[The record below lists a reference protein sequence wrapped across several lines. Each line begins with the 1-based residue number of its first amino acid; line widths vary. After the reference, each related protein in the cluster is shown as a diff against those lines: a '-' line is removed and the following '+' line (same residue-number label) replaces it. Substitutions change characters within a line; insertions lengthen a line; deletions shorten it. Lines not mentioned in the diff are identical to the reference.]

1 MRISS
6 TKDNTGNYTGRQE
19 VENIFKKELKMGK
32 TKPLFI
38 VMSAPSGCGK
48 STLIDMLLQEYSDI
62 VYSISCT
69 TREIRGEEEDGLDY
83 HFMKKER
90 FEELIGENAF
100 IEYANVHGNYYGTLK
115 GPIEEVLAE
124 GNSMILDI
132 DVQGAAK
139 VREYVRNLP
148 NTDPMKIGY
157 VDIFIMPP
165 SMEELRARLEGRGTD
180 SQAVIEKRLAN
191 AGGEIERA
199 NEYMYKVTND
209 DLAIAYKR
217 LCDLIDAVSGR
228 M

>member
-1 MRISS
+1 M
-6 TKDNTGNYTGRQE
+6 
-19 VENIFKKELKMGK
+19 K

-83 HFMKKER
+83 HFLKKER
-90 FEELIGENAF
+90 FEELIGEDAF

-115 GPIEEVLAE
+115 APIQEVLAE

-139 VREYVRNLP
+139 VREYVRSLP

-180 SQAVIEKRLAN
+180 SQEVIEKRLAN

-199 NEYMYKVTND
+199 SEYMYKVTND
-209 DLAIAYKR
+209 DLTIAYKR

>member
-1 MRISS
+1 M
-6 TKDNTGNYTGRQE
+6 
-19 VENIFKKELKMGK
+19 K

-83 HFMKKER
+83 HFLKKER
-90 FEELIGENAF
+90 FEELIAEDAF
-100 IEYANVHGNYYGTLK
+100 IEHASVHGNYYGTLK
-115 GPIEEVLAE
+115 APIEEVLRE

-139 VREYVRNLP
+139 VRDYVRSLP
-148 NTDPMKIGY
+148 NTDPLKIGY

-180 SQAVIEKRLAN
+180 SREVIEKRLAN
-191 AGGEIERA
+191 ADGEMARA
-199 NEYMYKVTND
+199 GEYMFKVTND
-209 DLAIAYKR
+209 DLTIAYKR
-217 LCDLIDAVSGR
+217 LCDLIDALSGR

>member
-1 MRISS
+1 
-6 TKDNTGNYTGRQE
+6 
-19 VENIFKKELKMGK
+19 MGK

-199 NEYMYKVTND
+199 DEYMYKVTND